1 MTKTMSLIVG
11 TFLSCWMPTTIYFLY
26 LASTK
31 HRIPYA
37 PFNPSLEL
45 IFVAIS
51 LIATHLNSA
60 IDPLIYAYRMKEFRD
75 AITRLIK
82 I

>member
-11 TFLSCWMPTTIYFLY
+11 TFLACWMPMTLNFVYVAIR
-26 LASTK
+26 K
-31 HRIPYA
+31 QRIPFD

-45 IFVAIS
+45 IIVAIS
-51 LIATHLNSA
+51 VTATHMNSA

-82 I
+82 T